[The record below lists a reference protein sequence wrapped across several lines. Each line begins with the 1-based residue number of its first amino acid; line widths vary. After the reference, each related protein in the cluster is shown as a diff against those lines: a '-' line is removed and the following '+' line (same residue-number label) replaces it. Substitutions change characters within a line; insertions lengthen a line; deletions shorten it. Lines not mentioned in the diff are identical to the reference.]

1 MWIQVGIIL
10 VVLWVLWFV
19 ARQPPS
25 TISALKK
32 VGVLAFMI
40 AMIVSVLIPQVT
52 TAIANALGIGRGA
65 DLLLYGL
72 AVAFVVYALTQY
84 ARAQANRR
92 VLYQLGRRLALVEAA
107 ERYRTRLGDLR
118 GRSLPPLG
126 ESGATIGD
134 PAPDSSREARLED
147 GDE

>member
-1 MWIQVGIIL
+1 MWVQIVVIL

-32 VGVLAFMI
+32 IGIVALMI

-52 TAIANALGIGRGA
+52 TAAANAIGIGRGA

-72 AVAFVVYALTQY
+72 TVAFVVYALTQY
-84 ARAQANRR
+84 TRAQANRR
-92 VLYQLGRRLALVEAA
+92 VMYQLGRRLALMDAA
-107 ERYRTRLGDLR
+107 ERYRGRLGHTSTTSPEA
-118 GRSLPPLG
+118 GSSEETHRSIAPISTSD
-126 ESGATIGD
+126 EREGD
-134 PAPDSSREARLED
+134 HP
-147 GDE
+147 